1 MIPIIIT
8 FVLVAVGFVFFKVK
22 IEKADSAEAKC
33 MGGINCP
40 ECPNYKKCHG
50 SKKANSKDIP

>member
-1 MIPIIIT
+1 MVAIIVT
-8 FVLVAVGFVFFKVK
+8 FVLIAVGFVFFKVK

-40 ECPNYKKCHG
+40 ECPNYAKCHG
-50 SKKANSKDIP
+50 SKKKAES